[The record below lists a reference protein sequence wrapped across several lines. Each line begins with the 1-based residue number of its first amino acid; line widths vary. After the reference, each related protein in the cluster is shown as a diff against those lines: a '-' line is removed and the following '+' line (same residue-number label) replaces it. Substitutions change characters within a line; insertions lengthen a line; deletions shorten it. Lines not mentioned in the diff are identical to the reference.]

1 MALVGFEHVGM
12 TVANLDRCIAFY
24 VDVLGLSLVV
34 RRRAPDGSNEVCF
47 LAAGDCMLE
56 IIAPATGADRAVD
69 VAEGS
74 AGLRHLTFAYDD
86 LDAIFAKVEAA
97 GAEIIERPRRA
108 YNRDIVER
116 VAFCRD
122 PDGII
127 IELCQRAAGRP
138 TP

>member
-12 TVANLDRCIAFY
+12 TVKDLDACVAFY
-24 VDVLGLSLVV
+24 VDVLGLRLVV
-34 RRRAPDGSNEVCF
+34 RRRAPDGGNEVCF

-56 IIAPATGADRAVD
+56 IIAWANGAERSVD
-69 VAEGS
+69 VADGY

-97 GAEIIERPRRA
+97 GAEILERPRRA
-108 YNRDIVER
+108 HNRDIVER

-127 IELCQRAAGRP
+127 IELCERAAARR